1 MEEIMKKVILATSL
15 FLFLFSGMAMAYD
28 SGHVYINGKI
38 DSIGSDTI
46 TISGIH
52 YKIDKKCKVVIQY
65 KEHGSFHERPAT
77 SGDVHTGDIV
87 TAKKIGRIIY
97 EIMIERWRK

>member
-1 MEEIMKKVILATSL
+1 MKKSILAISL
-15 FLFLFSGMAMAYD
+15 FLFLFSGLSLAYD

-52 YKIDKKCKVVIQY
+52 YTIDKKCRVVIQY
-65 KEHGSFHERPAT
+65 KEHGSFHEKPA
-77 SGDVHTGDIV
+77 SLWDVNTGDSV
-87 TAKKIGRIIY
+87 TVKMIGNILY